1 MYFLWY
7 LLIGLVAGWLAG
19 LIVKGRGA
27 GFLVNLAVGVIGG
40 LLGGWLFSLLGLVA
54 VGTLGSLLTSLA
66 GAVVL
71 LWLVALLTPRSRKE
85 LRPLTRPRPHYRPTR
100 RPPFR
105 RFAARHGQSRRKDL
119 HTANETHGTACPE
132 NEPSKASPHRK
143 RKPGTSKNGAVRSL
157 PAPRT
162 ERTARSAPKTEPS
175 KASPPRKRKPGASE
189 NDRTKPP
196 RPKRE
201 GRPPKTQKTRC

>member
-71 LWLVALLTPRSRKE
+71 LWLVALLTPRSRRA

-157 PAPRT
+157 PAPK
-162 ERTARSAPKTEPS
+162 AKAGNLQKRSRS
-175 KASPPRKRKPGASE
+175 
-189 NDRTKPP
+189 KPP
-196 RPKRE
+196 RPANGAHSTVSPE
-201 GRPPKTQKTRC
+201 NGAVQSLPAPKAKAGSL